1 MFEFNKAVC
10 DTVLDMTNAVYQDK
24 PLIFIMA
31 ICLNLLRLFV
41 TLY

>member
-1 MFEFNKAVC
+1 MFEFIKAVC
-10 DTVLDMTNAVYQDK
+10 DTVLDMINAVYQDK
-24 PLIFIMA
+24 PLISIMA